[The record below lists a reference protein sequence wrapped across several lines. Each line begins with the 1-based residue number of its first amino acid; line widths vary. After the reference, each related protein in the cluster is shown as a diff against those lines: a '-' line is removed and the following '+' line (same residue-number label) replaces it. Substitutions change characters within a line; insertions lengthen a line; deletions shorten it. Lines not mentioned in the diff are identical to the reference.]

1 MVLKFFLTFV
11 LNLLSIFVEAD
22 VCFWKKIVLTFF
34 LQILTMTVFWKK
46 KTVLTLNTPILLTN
60 VLSSNN
66 NNCLSRRASSASAK
80 ATALAAAVTTLS
92 NATGK
97 MLNDPDVIVSYSAF
111 QAEAAINRLIPIDSR
126 IEFPNQRSFSLR
138 IDNLERQLFKL

>member
-1 MVLKFFLTFV
+1 MYVF
-11 LNLLSIFVEAD
+11 E
-22 VCFWKKIVLTFF
+22 KKIVLTFYI
-34 LQILTMTVFWKK
+34 QILTTTGFEKI
-46 KTVLTLNTPILLTN
+46 TVLTLNPPILLTN

-66 NNCLSRRASSASAK
+66 HYCLSRRASSASAK

-111 QAEAAINRLIPIDSR
+111 QAEAAINRLIPIDS
-126 IEFPNQRSFSLR
+126 ILEFPNQRISSLR
-138 IDNLERQLFKL
+138 IDNLETPLLKLKF